1 MLLQNHCRCY
11 YFYQSN
17 KVAWS
22 QRTVGSGEEK
32 KMLTVIEGEYMELL
46 LCLPLEQMALGLKVE
61 PLRWRETGGK
71 EHRAGALAPAT
82 V

>member
-1 MLLQNHCRCY
+1 MV
-11 YFYQSN
+11 
-17 KVAWS
+17 K
-22 QRTVGSGEEK
+22 K